1 MTHQHFQARQA
12 ASCADWLRIYFL
24 YRRSFP
30 RSERKP
36 LSAIRGMQK
45 KGKTDVWMFF
55 RGGRFAGFA
64 TTINSERLILLD
76 YLAVSP
82 ALRGHGV
89 GSMALAQVRGAYPGR
104 GIFVEVE
111 SIYTGEADLADQIR
125 RRQFYLKNGME
136 PLHVLARV
144 FGVEMELLGWDC
156 QMDFDSYR
164 GFYHDHNSPWAA
176 RHIENVEFPADI

>member
-12 ASCADWLRIYFL
+12 DSCADWLRIFFL

-36 LSAIRGMQK
+36 MSAIRGMQK

-136 PLHVLARV
+136 SARVMASV
-144 FGVEMELLGWDC
+144 FGVKMELLCWNC
-156 QMDFDSYR
+156 RVNFAEYR
-164 GFYHDHNSPWAA
+164 AFYRDNYSPWAA
-176 RHIENVEFPADI
+176 EHIVEADYPHN